1 MSKIVSSVIGSA
13 GAGDP
18 FRPGSSGSLRHP
30 KAWRKTILPA
40 CPISTT
46 APGSR
51 GAATASFTSV
61 VMGAKGPV
69 GTMLGAVIG
78 CAGRP
83 HEGVPARASRT
94 VATAHTRVA
103 CDPGTFTTP
112 TVVQRRRHSSQ
123 WRQPACIQFVIE
135 FQDIHNIREV
145 VIQHKKVKVGA
156 RNNRADKNCLIAE
169 SLLPA

>member
-1 MSKIVSSVIGSA
+1 M
-13 GAGDP
+13 
-18 FRPGSSGSLRHP
+18 
-30 KAWRKTILPA
+30 
-40 CPISTT
+40 
-46 APGSR
+46 
-51 GAATASFTSV
+51 
-61 VMGAKGPV
+61 
-69 GTMLGAVIG
+69 
-78 CAGRP
+78 
-83 HEGVPARASRT
+83 
-94 VATAHTRVA
+94 ATAHTRVA

-112 TVVQRRRHSSQ
+112 TVVQRRCHSSQ